1 MKGYSYNSY
10 KVNNSGFSLIEMLV
24 TALIIGILGAIA
36 TPNLLGLFSHNRVKE
51 SIAAINGA
59 IKETQ
64 RQAIRQGKQCRINI
78 DTATNTISGNP
89 TDCLLQQRDINDSI
103 DIRTN
108 LSGTPPNILFSA
120 KGTTTKSG
128 TIVVSSDTTD
138 TQKCFVIS
146 LGLGITRTGDWN
158 PDPGTP
164 PEEVKTEF
172 DGTCDSN

>member
-24 TALIIGILGAIA
+24 TALIIGILAAIA

-51 SIAAINGA
+51 AIATINGA

-78 DTATNTISGNP
+78 NKTTKIINGDP
-89 TDCLLQQRDINDSI
+89 TDCLLQQREINDSI
-103 DIRTN
+103 DIRTT
-108 LSGTPPNILFSA
+108 LLGTPPNIIFSA

-146 LGLGITRTGDWN
+146 LGLGITRTGDYTGEKTD
-158 PDPGTP
+158 DPVDP
-164 PEEVKTEF
+164 NKCETE
-172 DGTCDSN
+172 